1 MSIKKKKTFEK
12 TKNESQPGFIG
23 FYRVT
28 QVANQ
33 PGFAG
38 FCSSWSFTLPGLV
51 QLSGRLAGQVQI

>member
-12 TKNESQPGFIG
+12 TKNKSQPGFIG

-51 QLSGRLAGQVQI
+51 QLSGRLVGLVQV